1 MKTRL
6 RIPIGLPIAGVVLL
20 VAGLVLRPI
29 VAGLPEELLVRNT
42 IIAGIPFILIFVS
55 IIIFFITAIW
65 LLSSLLS
72 DRVPLRVY
80 QPIERVIIAG
90 IVLGVIGMFQPWL
103 HIVYRLGF
111 HLLLVST
118 VAFIVWSHIRPAGRA
133 QRTYLTT
140 TADVDEIVETG

>member
-20 VAGLVLRPI
+20 VAGLLLQPV
-29 VAGLPEELLVRNT
+29 VAGLPEEVLVRNT

-65 LLSSLLS
+65 LLSSVLN
-72 DRVPLRVY
+72 DRVPMRVY
-80 QPIERVIIAG
+80 RPIERVIIAG

-103 HIVYRLGF
+103 HILYRLGF

-118 VAFIVWSHIRPAGRA
+118 ISFIVWSHIRPAGGPT
-133 QRTYLTT
+133 RTYLTT
-140 TADVDEIVETG
+140 PADVDEMIEAR